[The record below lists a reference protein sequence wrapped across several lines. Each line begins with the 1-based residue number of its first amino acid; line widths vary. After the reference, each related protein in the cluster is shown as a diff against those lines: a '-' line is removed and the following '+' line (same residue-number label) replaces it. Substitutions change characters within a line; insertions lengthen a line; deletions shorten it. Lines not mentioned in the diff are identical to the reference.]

1 MIPMEMYHIGL
12 VVNGIVEQIMMVIA
26 ITEKGEKMSRCGD
39 EEMDEL
45 IYYLDEFLKTHKVS
59 ELVSLVARAIEDK
72 EWEDETD

>member
-1 MIPMEMYHIGL
+1 
-12 VVNGIVEQIMMVIA
+12 MMVIA
-26 ITEKGEKMSRCGD
+26 ITEKGEKMSRFGD